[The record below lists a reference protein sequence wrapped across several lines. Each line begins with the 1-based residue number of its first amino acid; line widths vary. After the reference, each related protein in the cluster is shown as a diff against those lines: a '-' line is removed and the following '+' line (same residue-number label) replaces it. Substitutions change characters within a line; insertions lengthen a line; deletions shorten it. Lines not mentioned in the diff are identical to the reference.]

1 MPSRHTDIPLPTF
14 SERDMTMMRASLLYK
29 DIDPYT
35 CDSQFARPSV
45 RVPVLTSTCIC
56 PLVPFI
62 GMVLPSTIPESL
74 VRPEP
79 IVDITMHEH
88 SNVSIHVTYLHA
100 CYIPLRSVGET
111 CSLVRLRAIR
121 NCFPRSH
128 WRMLVCRICIYNGYI
143 TLNSLRVMH
152 CLLHGSQYQP
162 VIFLN
167 DSHETWFRWLA
178 MPEDY
183 QTSSSPHTLSQVG
196 GGPVRVTRKKGWLH
210 SDIAIYDIIGEA
222 DPEGKYRVSGY
233 ISSLNVN
240 LVPPNVL
247 AVKIPLEELIHEL
260 SAAMLA
266 EVAVQHHVLQS
277 KRHISLNKLCALLA
291 KHKCVECPEF
301 YTLME
306 PCQRAVDVAQRM
318 KNLRQR
324 KNGHKTD
331 ERMRWKERAEDT
343 DYQEKRRMRKRQ
355 KYAESVFPPDPPS
368 KQLISD
374 TISGFV
380 HGQSFA
386 YIEERGCAVCG
397 SLTSASKLTP
407 LTDVK
412 CPLSCLDVPN
422 VTRKERMS
430 DEDPFDE
437 PIPGPVLD
445 KRCTD
450 ICDDCFEYV
459 KIGQAPPN
467 SLANGHWIG
476 DIPEP
481 LQNLHWTE
489 QLLISKVIHNYCVV
503 KVDISGMHKLR
514 ANAICHALPV
524 AKVYTAL
531 PPPRE
536 ELDEVLAFI
545 FIGPTPPTE
554 EIYKRTPFLV
564 RKNKVVNA
572 LIWLRRNHIDYRD
585 VEISYENLSSYSD
598 TEPPVIVDYHPSNHT
613 KSPEATAINDSEED
627 DGTLEGECPFTVQI
641 LTVEDVTHLMENNK
655 NDILKS
661 EAAEHFRRNGKAL
674 AVGHTALP
682 ESLYN
687 NPQLYPKMFPW
698 LFPYGLGGIGN
709 ERCFKK
715 IAVAER
721 KKLLLMYHDK
731 RFQKDR
737 TFPLIAFN
745 EEQIKN
751 GTTGSYL
758 LAKTESFD
766 RIVERLFKMDDTTL
780 QQIIEQLKSGQRTA
794 LNDDQKEAFRLLA
807 DMDFVSSRVDG
818 SVTNRRRMRNQIWSL
833 SFDLGPPSWFIT
845 YAPADENHPIAVY
858 YADTDQTYYP
868 AVYTKDKRHKM
879 IGENPVAGA
888 RFFKFMTDLFIRH
901 VLGHGLK
908 RRGIYGQTSGYY
920 GTVEQQGRLTLHMHM
935 LIWIKG
941 ALTPQEIRDRILDA
955 DSEFQKR
962 LVEYLESV
970 HIGEFIGSTMDDMS
984 TKMSELKTECPDRIP
999 PTEELPTAPVSHSD
1013 HSETLVQPQLCAENV
1028 ALSQAH
1034 KPYADSNA
1042 YDDSNSCPECSGW
1055 WNKFVDTVNELIW
1068 RCNVHSC
1075 RYGCG
1080 AGTPRGCKGR
1090 FPRKTHP
1097 VTSFDPETGYI
1108 ELRKGEAW
1116 VNCVTPVLTYLFRS
1130 NTDVTCLLSGTAIK
1144 AIIAYTTDYITKPTL
1159 KTATM
1164 FEVIRSVFRRD
1175 SDAASKTGDVKAK
1188 ARKIINSIVS
1198 GMTSKSEIGGP
1209 MAAMY
1214 LLGHPDHYTS
1224 HKFRSLYWRSFV
1236 RKVRSAWE
1244 KRTGTSIVDETLE
1257 RQPTDKVLLMKKGED
1272 ILKMNTTMDYTCRP
1286 LVYENVSLHEWI
1298 RRAEK
1303 VKVYEPRELRDQK
1316 EGEYLVNKILGHRWS
1331 KNGKRIQFLVR
1342 FELGDSQWL
1351 SWTECK
1357 RLEALDTYLAEQGVS
1372 DKDQLSREGFQ
1383 NGATDD
1389 HDIRGDERDI
1399 ERIPDHDDDNPCEYE
1414 INNNVGKGNG
1424 SRPPITRLVST
1435 SPEDTVMNS
1444 ESLISAQRTLVDE
1457 SITDADENSSDCSDG
1472 NSAGPPFSSVDSDD
1486 GTWHVFTSDHPQY
1499 GTHKVKLCREQEACV
1514 PDFIGGTLPRKDKGN
1529 REDYCMTMLTLFKP
1543 WRTGIELKSDEE
1555 SWDEAF
1561 NAYNFT
1567 ERQSEIM
1574 KFFHVKHECNDSRDD
1589 FSKIRKDN
1597 IDVGQ
1602 DILDELHDEFED
1614 LMYGESTLPDLPDPN
1629 ASALLADFEKLS
1641 PLELSR
1647 LAHMQDAARLMEN
1660 IGALQEIP
1668 NNINLHERQ
1677 DGDGHTPT
1685 QWAEQLQDRR
1695 KEILET
1701 RNAHVPKSDF
1711 EQVAG
1716 SDVGR
1721 AGSKDTSGMVKIIDQ
1736 SYLQKECRAKSDS
1749 DEKLIQDTMR
1759 VFSLNNEQSR
1769 AFCIVARHASNDTG
1783 DQLRMYLGGM
1793 AGTGKSQV
1801 IKALIHFFNAKKEG
1815 HRFMCLAPTG
1825 AAAVLISG
1833 STYHSMLGFNQFDV
1847 GQKKNIDSAE
1857 VNLKDVD
1864 YVFIDEVS
1872 MLDCMGLYKISE
1884 RMCLARKISHLPFGG
1899 LNVILAGDFAQLP
1912 PVMGNSLYDHKVEPR
1927 VHSTQS
1933 VKQQQASIGKATWAR
1948 FTTVVVLRQNMRQKL
1963 LNENDVKF
1971 RRVLENLRYKD
1982 CTADDISL
1990 LYSRVVG
1997 QGSGRPSMSD
2007 PNFHNVSIITSWNA
2021 YRDKINELGSERF
2034 AGETRQVL
2042 KTFYSNDRWSNEN
2055 DTPEKH
2061 GRRGGKK
2068 RKGNPARKSE
2078 RIAPEVQDKFWNLS
2092 HTASDHLPGKLR
2104 LCLGLPIMIKK
2115 NIATECGVTNG
2126 AEGVVVGWQ
2135 SRPLTKD
2142 KFALDTVFVKL
2153 TSPAIT
2159 IKLGGLPENV
2169 VPVTKQALKIHC
2181 KMPNGSQLT
2190 INREQVPIIPNFAM
2204 TDFNSQGRT
2213 RAYNVCDLQNCR
2225 NHQSVYTCLSRGSS
2239 YDGTAI
2245 IQGFDG
2251 SKVQGGVSG
2260 SLRQEFRDIE
2270 ILDEITRLRFNGKL
2284 PPQVN
2289 GDDRYQLIHGY
2300 RTMKGAEYEPCTVA
2314 SALRWNDRSDSKENS
2329 YPIETPPEVST
2340 WELIQEEKKKKGQKN
2355 NDVSQNTS
2363 EAQVNSSSASYV
2375 TAEGSKA
2382 LNITSNTQKKISR
2395 ARASTN
2401 KKAKLTVDVA
2411 SSKKTS
2417 KSASKADSQYKRAII
2432 SNADKGIITSSND
2445 GHKHGLKNETY
2456 ADDTVEMIDLSGVAS
2471 TSSARPAL
2479 NTITGFFTSRKRK
2492 ASDLDPSPAT
2502 KKIKTATSNNGIG
2515 FSVRP
2520 LGIKWS
2526 NNSCAY
2532 DSVMAILYNLYCS
2545 NPVVWSALYS
2555 QQNESITTMT
2565 TLFDSVFNR
2574 SHSLAQARDSMR
2586 IVLNKRDPSTYPK
2599 PGPLGTDIFQLCTDI
2614 FRQKNRYYQEKYTCL
2629 GCSME
2634 TSRRKDYVFY
2644 NISPGSVDYP
2654 VAHHAHTR
2662 TGLSSIT
2669 DQLHGILNYN
2679 SHVKCR
2685 VCGQNTH
2692 CTVTWSS
2699 PPTFIPI
2706 KAPEGVLGDTVKWDD
2721 YITLQGH
2728 RYRICGFIYFGNF
2741 HFNCRLVDQSGTVWL
2756 MDGLK
2761 HNGEAVLEGNIRDT
2775 GLHFASNESKALS
2788 IVLYCYVSHA

>member
-1 MPSRHTDIPLPTF
+1 MLNTLQ
-14 SERDMTMMRASLLYK
+14 L
-29 DIDPYT
+29 T
-35 CDSQFARPSV
+35 CR
-45 RVPVLTSTCIC
+45 
-56 PLVPFI
+56 LVH
-62 GMVLPSTIPESL
+62 GTQCHPE
-74 VRPEP
+74 
-79 IVDITMHEH
+79 
-88 SNVSIHVTYLHA
+88 
-100 CYIPLRSVGET
+100 
-111 CSLVRLRAIR
+111 
-121 NCFPRSH
+121 
-128 WRMLVCRICIYNGYI
+128 I
-143 TLNSLRVMH
+143 TLN
-152 CLLHGSQYQP
+152 
-162 VIFLN
+162 N
-167 DSHETWFRWLA
+167 SHVPLFRWLV
-178 MPEDY
+178 MLDCPEYNTID
-183 QTSSSPHTLSQVG
+183 TSFQLLSQVG
-196 GGPVRVTRKKGWLH
+196 GGPARVTRKTSWLH
-210 SDIAIYDIIGEA
+210 SEIDVYDVIGDA
-222 DPEGKYRVSGY
+222 DPKCKYRVTGY

-240 LVPPNVL
+240 LVPENVL
-247 AVKIPLEELIHEL
+247 AVKIPLEELIHQL
-260 SAAMLA
+260 SAVMLA
-266 EVAVQHHVLQS
+266 KVAVEHHVLES
-277 KRHISLNKLCALLA
+277 KRHISLNRLCVLLA
-291 KHKCVECPEF
+291 KHKCNACPDF

-306 PCQRAVDVAQRM
+306 PTQRAVDGAQRI
-318 KNLRQR
+318 KKFRER
-324 KNGHKTD
+324 RNGNKTN
-331 ERMRWKERAEDT
+331 ERMRWKERTKDS
-343 DYQEKRRMRKRQ
+343 DYQDKRRIKRRQ
-355 KYAESVFPPDPPS
+355 RYAESVFPPDPPS
-368 KQLISD
+368 RELISD

-380 HGQSFA
+380 HGQSFE

-397 SLTSASKLTP
+397 SLTLVSKLTP
-407 LTDVK
+407 LSDVK
-412 CPLSCLDVPN
+412 YPLTCLDVPD
-422 VTRKERMS
+422 VTRKERTS

-450 ICDDCFEYV
+450 ICDDCLEHV
-459 KIGQAPPN
+459 KIGRAPPN

-481 LQNLHWTE
+481 LRNLHWTE

-585 VEISYENLSSYSD
+585 IEISYENLSSYSD

-613 KSPEATAINDSEED
+613 KNPEATAVNDSEVD
-627 DGTLEGECPFTVQI
+627 DGTLEGECPFTVQM

-709 ERCFKK
+709 ERSFKK
-715 IAVAER
+715 IAVTER

-731 RFQKDR
+731 RFQRDR

-745 EEQIKN
+745 EEQIKS

-766 RIVERLFKMDDTTL
+766 RIVERLFKMDDSTL
-780 QQIIEQLKSGQRTA
+780 LQIIEQLKSGQRKS

-818 SVTNRRRMRNQIWSL
+818 SITNRRRMRNQIWSL
-833 SFDLGPPSWFIT
+833 SFELGPPSWFIT
-845 YAPADENHPIAVY
+845 YAPADENHPIAIY

-868 AVYTKDKRHKM
+868 AVYSKDKRHKM

-908 RRGIYGQTSGYY
+908 RRGIYGKTSGYY

-935 LIWIKG
+935 LVWIKG

-970 HIGEFIGSTMDDMS
+970 HIGEFIDSTMDDMS
-984 TKMSELKTECPDRIP
+984 SKMSELKTECPDRIP
-999 PTEELPTAPVSHSD
+999 PTEQLPTAPASHSD
-1013 HSETLVQPQLCAENV
+1013 HSETSIPLSLCDEDT
-1028 ALSQAH
+1028 ALAQDRKSS
-1034 KPYADSNA
+1034 ADN
-1042 YDDSNSCPECSGW
+1042 YVCNDDSSCTECSGW
-1055 WNKFVDTVNELIW
+1055 WNNFVNTVNELIW
-1068 RCNVHSC
+1068 RCNVHNC

-1116 VNCVTPVLTYLFRS
+1116 VNCITPVLTYLLRS

-1164 FEVIRSVFRRD
+1164 FEVIRSVFKRD
-1175 SDAASKTGDVKAK
+1175 SDAASKTGNLKEK

-1224 HKFRSLYWRSFV
+1224 HKFRNLYWRSFV
-1236 RKVRSAWE
+1236 RQVRLAWE
-1244 KRTGTSIVDETLE
+1244 KHTGTSIADETLE
-1257 RQPTDKVLLMKKGED
+1257 QQPIEKVLLMKKGED
-1272 ILKMNTTMDYTCRP
+1272 IVKMNTTMDYTCRP
-1286 LVYENVSLHEWI
+1286 RVYENVSLHEWI

-1303 VKVYEPRELRDQK
+1303 VKVYEPREFRDQK

-1357 RLEALDTYLAEQGVS
+1357 RLAALDAYLVEQGVS

-1383 NGATDD
+1383 NSATYDCD
-1389 HDIRGDERDI
+1389 VRGEERDI
-1399 ERIPDHDDDNPCEYE
+1399 KRTFDHGDDSSCEHE
-1414 INNNVGKGNG
+1414 LNSNESNKNAPQ
-1424 SRPPITRLVST
+1424 PPTTGHEST
-1435 SPEDTVMNS
+1435 SSEDTVINS
-1444 ESLISAQRTLVDE
+1444 EPLLNVPRTLVDE
-1457 SITDADENSSDCSDG
+1457 SLTDAEENSSDCSDDNSG
-1472 NSAGPPFSSVDSDD
+1472 NPEFSFVDSDD

-1499 GTHKVKLCREQEACV
+1499 GTHRVKLCREQEACV

-1543 WRTGIELKSDEE
+1543 WRTGIELKSDVET
-1555 SWDEAF
+1555 WDEAF
-1561 NAYNFT
+1561 AAYDFT
-1567 ERQSEIM
+1567 ERQKEIM

-1589 FSKIRKDN
+1589 FSKLRKGN
-1597 IDVGQ
+1597 IDVGH

-1614 LMYGESTLPDLPDPN
+1614 LVYGEDGQPDFLDPN

-1647 LAHMQDAARLMEN
+1647 LAHMQDAGRLMEN

-1668 NNINLHERQ
+1668 CNVDLHERH
-1677 DGDGHTPT
+1677 DGDGHTPA
-1685 QWAEQLQDRR
+1685 QWAEKLQDRR

-1701 RNAHVPKSDF
+1701 RNAHVPSTESD
-1711 EQVAG
+1711 Q
-1716 SDVGR
+1716 DVMNDLGR
-1721 AGSKDTSGMVKIIDQ
+1721 TDSKDTSGVVKVIDQ
-1736 SYLQKECRAKSDS
+1736 SYLQKECRAKSES
-1749 DEKLIQDTMR
+1749 DEQLIQDTMR
-1759 VFSLNNEQSR
+1759 TFSLNEEQSR

-1801 IKALIHFFNAKKEG
+1801 IKALIYFFNAKNEG
-1815 HRFMCLAPTG
+1815 HRFMCMAPTG

-1872 MLDCMGLYKISE
+1872 MLDCMSLYKISE
-1884 RMCLARKISHLPFGG
+1884 RMCLARKINHLPFGG
-1899 LNVILAGDFAQLP
+1899 LNVIFAGDFAQLP

-1963 LNENDVKF
+1963 LNEKDVKF

-1982 CTADDISL
+1982 CTAEDISL

-1997 QGSGRPSMSD
+1997 KGTGRPSMSD

-2034 AGETRQVL
+2034 ASETRQVL
-2042 KTFYSNDRWSNEN
+2042 RTFYSNDRWSNEN
-2055 DTPEKH
+2055 DPAEKTA
-2061 GRRGGKK
+2061 RRGSNK
-2068 RKGNPARKSE
+2068 RRGNPARKSE

-2142 KFALDTVFVKL
+2142 KMALDTVFVKL
-2153 TSPAIT
+2153 TSPAIP
-2159 IKLGGLPENV
+2159 IKLDGLPENV

-2213 RAYNVCDLQNCR
+2213 RVYNVCDLQNCR

-2239 YDGTAI
+2239 YNGTAI

-2270 ILDEITRLRFNGKL
+2270 ILDEITCLRFNGKL
-2284 PPQVN
+2284 PPEVN

-2300 RTMKGAEYEPCTVA
+2300 RTMKGAEYEPGTVA
-2314 SALRWNDRSDSKENS
+2314 AALRWNDASDSDDS
-2329 YPIETPPEVST
+2329 YPIESPPEISSWHLVK
-2340 WELIQEEKKKKGQKN
+2340 ELKKKKGQEEDK
-2355 NDVSQNTS
+2355 SSENTS
-2363 EAQVNSSSASYV
+2363 ESLGHSTTASYI
-2375 TAEGSKA
+2375 TAKGSKA
-2382 LNITSNTQKKISR
+2382 LTITSSTQRKIPR
-2395 ARASTN
+2395 ARTSTT
-2401 KKAKLTVDVA
+2401 KKPQLKANPA
-2411 SSKKTS
+2411 SSKKKLDGLS
-2417 KSASKADSQYKRAII
+2417 KTNRQRKEPIV
-2432 SNADKGIITSSND
+2432 SNTDIITSYNG
-2445 GHKHGLKNETY
+2445 GHEHVLKNDIT
-2456 ADDTVEMIDLSGVAS
+2456 AGALVGMVDFSLAAS
-2471 TSSARPAL
+2471 TSSEKHTKT
-2479 NTITGFFTSRKRK
+2479 TITGFFNARKHK
-2492 ASDLDPSPAT
+2492 ALDLDPSPSR
-2502 KKIKTATSNNGIG
+2502 KRLKTGMGDEGSG
-2515 FSVRP
+2515 FAVKP
-2520 LGIKWS
+2520 LGIQWS

-2532 DSVMAILYNLYCS
+2532 DCVIAILYNLYCS
-2545 NPVVWSALYS
+2545 NPMVWTTLYAK
-2555 QQNESITTMT
+2555 QNDYIHYMT
-2565 TLFDSVFNR
+2565 SLFDSVFHR

-2586 IVLNKRDPSTYPK
+2586 MFFHERDGNTYPL
-2599 PGPLGTDIFQLCTDI
+2599 PGPLGTDLFQLCTDV
-2614 FRQKNRYYQEKYTCL
+2614 FQQKNRYCQEKYTCVQC
-2629 GCSME
+2629 GMQ
-2634 TSRRKDYVFY
+2634 TARRKDYMFY
-2644 NISPGSVDYP
+2644 NINPDSVDFP
-2654 VAHHAHTR
+2654 VARNARSHT
-2662 TGLSSIT
+2662 GVSSIT
-2669 DQLHGILNYN
+2669 DCLHRILNYR
-2679 SHVKCR
+2679 SYVKCR
-2685 VCGQNTH
+2685 VCNGTTD
-2692 CTVTWSS
+2692 CSTTWSAA
-2699 PPTFIPI
+2699 PTFIPI
-2706 KAPEGVLGDTVKWDD
+2706 KAPQGTLADSVKWED
-2721 YITLQGH
+2721 YITHQGH
-2728 RYRICGFIYFGNF
+2728 RYRICGFIYFGDF
-2741 HFNCRLVDQSGTVWL
+2741 HFNCRLVDHSGRVWF

-2761 HNGEAVLEGNIRDT
+2761 HNGEAILQGQFSDHSIR
-2775 GLHFASNESKALS
+2775 FASNESKALS
-2788 IVLYCYVSHA
+2788 IVLYSYVSSE